1 MPLVVEKRAA
11 RANSRMAVIRLATA
25 TLRYMEN
32 WRHLAGDYDS
42 AMIVVAII
50 AISAERLTRGEGLKG
65 QLRDLRTPL
74 PPGMMGPCNI
84 SSIASAT
91 GLNRE
96 TTRRRIGELER
107 AGLLIRG
114 LDGNVGF
121 VPGLAQAPQ
130 TLEIVIRQLQT
141 MARVTNDLVRD
152 GSMKIDSPRGEASG
166 PRQIGRD

>member
-1 MPLVVEKRAA
+1 
-11 RANSRMAVIRLATA
+11 
-25 TLRYMEN
+25 
-32 WRHLAGDYDS
+32 
-42 AMIVVAII
+42 
-50 AISAERLTRGEGLKG
+50 
-65 QLRDLRTPL
+65 
-74 PPGMMGPCNI
+74 MGPCNI